1 MTTTNYI
8 DEGKNGYHWLN
19 PVLAPELL
27 TKNIVRGATL
37 LRSMPEPLDSPA
49 PSSEPLLIAAL
60 HLADQ
65 FAETQTTDEAIAIAK
80 SDPQRRK
87 AFLSVADRLHVED
100 AYKLPEFA
108 IRSTLELNP
117 IAQAG
122 VWLQAEL
129 RSSKGVK

>member
-8 DEGKNGYHWLN
+8 NEGKNGYQWLN
-19 PVLAPELL
+19 PVVAPELL
-27 TKNIVRGATL
+27 TKNIVRGAAL
-37 LRSMPEPLDSPA
+37 LRSIPEPPDSPA
-49 PSSEPLLIAAL
+49 ASSEPPRIAAL
-60 HLADQ
+60 HIADR
-65 FAETQTTDEAIAIAK
+65 FAETQTTDEAIAIAQ

-87 AFLSVADRLHVED
+87 AFLAEADKLYAENACR
-100 AYKLPEFA
+100 LPEFA
-108 IRSTLELNP
+108 IRSNLELNP